1 MWKSP
6 FLGQVQTLIV
16 KNVLIALRRHPISTT
31 IRAFLL
37 PIAFVIFLSYARNLF
52 IPPSNFGIGS
62 PSEVRSLGEGLDA
75 ATGGRHTVAF
85 VDNGRGGGDIGQVID
100 LVAQQVTAAGKDVVR
115 LQNEVQLLDAC
126 RSSLRG
132 ATSCYGGVVFESSPT
147 QGTGGIWNYTLR
159 ADGAFG
165 SRIDVE
171 KTTNDVQIFL
181 LPLQRAVDHAILTIN
196 ASTAAVPLPNNIS
209 EYPFT
214 SITQEQR
221 NINIRVNYQ
230 GAIINILAIAFL
242 IAMVGVSYHLTG
254 FIASERE
261 LGISQL
267 IEAMMPNKKRWQ
279 PQVAQILAY
288 HFSFDLIYLPGW
300 IISGIVIG
308 LGVFA
313 ETSMA
318 IIIIYHILAG
328 FALTSFSILGASFFK
343 KAQLSGISVALA
355 TLLLGVLAQV
365 IDAQDSGTVAVLS
378 LLFTPCN
385 YVFFLIFIARYERQK
400 MATDLIHS
408 APQNPW
414 ELPGIAL
421 WVFIILQIFLYP
433 LIGAWVS
440 RILYGTASKG
450 RIVEI
455 DNQDSHMAA
464 RNETVSL
471 QDFSKHYPTPWLRR
485 RFMRNPKPTAV
496 AVNGLN
502 LSARQG
508 EICVLLGANGSGKST
523 TLDSIAGLNTVTSGT
538 ITVNGKGGLG
548 IAPQKNVLWD
558 EVTVE
563 EHVRIFNHLKSP
575 LQHDSKEA
583 LKKLVEAVDLDR
595 KVSAKSKTLSEQLRT
610 LLAGNC
616 TQIDGEVSHF
626 FHSEEQHANYKPPAT
641 GGQKRKLQL
650 AIMFTGGSAVCCIDE
665 VSSGLDPLSRRKIW
679 DILLAERGSRT
690 LILTT
695 HFLDEADL
703 LADKMFILSKGTLRA
718 QGTSVELK
726 EKLGGGYR
734 IHLHLPPGQ
743 TSPHIK
749 GVERF
754 DTFGQATY
762 TASTSGEAALI
773 IKCLDKHGLS
783 EYELSGPTIEDVFL
797 QLADEAKSPL
807 GTVAEKAPSE
817 TTEGTEERV
826 GGPEIAPTSLDTL
839 GLYTG
844 KRISPFRQC
853 WVLFRKRYT
862 ILKRNYLP
870 YICAFLLPV
879 TAAGLV
885 TLFLKDF
892 RAVGCS
898 PVDRSRGSDVESLST
913 ISRLIVVLGPSSKVS
928 LASARALFQR
938 QLPGPLPPDSDL
950 GRLIQI
956 VDTFDQFNNYIN
968 TNFTFV
974 RPAGVWLGDNTSPP
988 TVAYLGDRNIYFGMF
1003 GLNILDSLLT
1013 NVSISTQYA
1022 EFDIPWVPGTGKS
1035 LQLVVYFGLALAV
1048 YPGFFALY
1056 PTIERIRN
1064 IRDLEYS
1071 NGVRSLPLWLAH
1083 LGFDFIFVLV
1093 SSAVSLIIFAV
1104 DSSAWYHDGYLFL
1117 IFALYGMASILLAYV
1132 VSLFARTT
1140 LSSFAFAVA
1149 SQAVLLLI
1157 YLIGYLVTITYA
1169 PINRIDDLLLVV
1181 NFVVSIVMPIGNVVR
1196 ALFIA
1201 LNLFST
1207 TCSGRELS
1215 TTPGGILQYGGPIL
1229 YLIIQILFL
1238 FAILLWYDS
1247 GSILAWYRRVR
1258 GSPPVEPVQ
1267 TIALE
1272 EQADELERIS
1282 STNDGLR
1289 VLGLTKSFGRMTAVE
1304 NLNFGIKRG
1313 EVFALLGPNGAGKS
1327 TTISLIRGDIQPSKN
1342 GGKVFV
1348 SNIDISAQRAKARAQ
1363 LGVCPQFDATDV
1375 MTTREHLQ
1383 FYGRVRGVQHVE
1395 SNVSAVLKAVGLIP
1409 FASRMASQLS
1419 GGNKRKLS
1427 LGIALIGNPSVL
1439 LLDEPSSG
1447 MDAAAKRQMWSILSS
1462 VVPGR
1467 SLLLT
1472 THSME
1477 EADALATRAGI
1488 MAKRMLAVG
1497 TTGFLRR
1504 THGGRLFVHLV
1515 LGSAPHTG
1523 GEEIEGVRRW
1533 IGGVLGGAEVEVEE
1547 RTFHGQVRFSVCEGE
1562 RSERSE
1568 SVLES
1573 MNTPNLDQDLDG
1585 DYIHNSTSTS
1595 TSPST
1600 SNPPLPTNNEKPSD
1614 SETGRG
1620 WTIGSLITFLEDH
1633 SARMGIR
1640 YYAVSRT
1647 TLDQVFLGIVGGHG
1661 VEEEGYVGK
1670 RGGVEGW
1677 WVG

>member
-181 LPLQRAVDHAILTIN
+181 LPLQRAVDYAILSIN
-196 ASTAAVPLPNNIS
+196 SSTGAVPLPNNIS

-300 IISGIVIG
+300 IIIGIVIG
-308 LGVFA
+308 VGVFA

-343 KAQLSGISVALA
+343 KAQLSGISVALV

-365 IDAQDSGTVAVLS
+365 INAQDSGTVAVLS

-408 APQNPW
+408 APQSPW

-455 DNQDSHMAA
+455 DNQDSPMAA

-485 RFMRNPKPTAV
+485 RFTRSPKLTVV

-595 KVSAKSKTLSEQLRT
+595 KISAKSKTLS
-610 LLAGNC
+610 
-616 TQIDGEVSHF
+616 
-626 FHSEEQHANYKPPAT
+626 
-641 GGQKRKLQL
+641 
-650 AIMFTGGSAVCCIDE
+650 GGSAVCCIDE

-734 IHLHLPPGQ
+734 IHLHLPPGH
-743 TSPHIK
+743 TSPHIE

-807 GTVAEKAPSE
+807 GMVTEKAPSE

-839 GLYTG
+839 GLHTG

-879 TAAGLV
+879 IAAGLV

-913 ISRLIVVLGPSSKVS
+913 VSRLIMVLGPSSKVS

-938 QLPGPLPPDSDL
+938 QIPGPLPSDSDL

-1003 GLNILDSLLT
+1003 GLNILDNLLT

-1022 EFDIPWVPGTGKS
+1022 DFDIPWAPGTGKS

-1071 NGVRSLPLWLAH
+1071 NGVRSLPLWLAY

-1201 LNLFST
+1201 LNIFST

-1342 GGKVFV
+1342 GGKVYV
-1348 SNIDISAQRAKARAQ
+1348 SSIDISAQRAKARAQ

-1383 FYGRVRGVQHVE
+1383 FYGRVRGVSDVE
-1395 SNVSAVLKAVGLIP
+1395 SNVSAVLQAVGLLP

-1447 MDAAAKRQMWSILSS
+1447 MDAAAKRQMWAILSS

-1488 MAKRMLAVG
+1488 MARRMLAVG
-1497 TTGFLRR
+1497 SMGFLRR

-1523 GEEIEGVRRW
+1523 EREIEGVRGW
-1533 IGGVLGGAEVEVEE
+1533 IGG
-1547 RTFHGQVRFSVCEGE
+1547 VRFSVCERSEGGERERERE
-1562 RSERSE
+1562 RSEALSK
-1568 SVLES
+1568 S
-1573 MNTPNLDQDLDG
+1573 THPKPPNQDQ
-1585 DYIHNSTSTS
+1585 ISTSHSTSTS
-1595 TSPST
+1595 NSS
-1600 SNPPLPTNNEKPSD
+1600 SNLPPPLPLQNPTNNEKPPPISV
-1614 SETGRG
+1614 SEKDPG

-1633 SARMGIR
+1633 SQEMGIR

-1647 TLDQVFLGIVGGHG
+1647 TLDQVFLGIVGAHG
-1661 VEEEGYVGK
+1661 VQEEGYVEKRRGIGGLFR
-1670 RGGVEGW
+1670 RGG
-1677 WVG
+1677 